1 MVNKIKHVS
10 DPILLL
16 VSPLK
21 SAFSVWYQL
30 WKKHSFSFALFNFVE
45 LYFCFFSI
53 YLFTF
58 SFFFLSVSQFIYFS
72 A

>member
-10 DPILLL
+10 DPILFL

-30 WKKHSFSFALFNFVE
+30 WKKDSFTFALFNFVE
-45 LYFCFFSI
+45 LFLCVFLVFSFF
-53 YLFTF
+53 
-58 SFFFLSVSQFIYFS
+58 FFFLSVSQFIYFS

>member
-30 WKKHSFSFALFNFVE
+30 WKKDSFTFALFNFVE
-45 LYFCFFSI
+45 LFLCVFSI
-53 YLFTF
+53 
-58 SFFFLSVSQFIYFS
+58 
-72 A
+72 